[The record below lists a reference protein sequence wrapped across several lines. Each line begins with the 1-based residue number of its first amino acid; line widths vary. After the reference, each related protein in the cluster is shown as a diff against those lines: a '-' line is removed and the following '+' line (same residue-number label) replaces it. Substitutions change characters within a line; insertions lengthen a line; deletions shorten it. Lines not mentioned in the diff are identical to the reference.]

1 MSYAPGSFSKNFAW
15 HGTGLRKLHTAIND
29 GFSGTLTRV
38 DREQFRAD
46 TGLDNSLN
54 LIPVNFFLHN
64 KGGRM
69 SVDELVYQALE
80 RRHSA
85 RFDRLGLFALHLNR
99 VGSGRRVE
107 PRPAMW
113 ANEFVR
119 EKLWKKGT
127 WVSSALPDAP
137 LDAFIQDR
145 MNAQQDVRV
154 KCRNNYRH
162 LFELCEFWP
171 TPLQTINTQAE
182 QWIASALFLAWDRH
196 ILDGGAND
204 KATLIKVIEDD
215 ELHKLLGVTKE
226 YALDQSDSLVD
237 LYISVGRLKRFLEA
251 KKAPAP
257 ARAPAAAPPL
267 KLGLP
272 EEEGLEWLDQEESDD
287 VVERAIRTQL
297 VQKRNRKIAAAL
309 KQHYDNSCQFCGS
322 RLQVSEDRFYSEAAH
337 IRGLGKPN
345 DGPDKVS
352 NLLVLCPNHH
362 LQFDR
367 GILRLQKVGKNYLI
381 RSKAPGDPLDGKA
394 ITVKHV
400 LDDECV
406 KHHFDWFI
414 AKRT

>member
-1 MSYAPGSFSKNFAW
+1 
-15 HGTGLRKLHTAIND
+15 
-29 GFSGTLTRV
+29 
-38 DREQFRAD
+38 
-46 TGLDNSLN
+46 
-54 LIPVNFFLHN
+54 
-64 KGGRM
+64 M

-80 RRHSA
+80 RPHSA

-99 VGSGRRVE
+99 AGTGRRVE

-127 WVSSALPDAP
+127 WIASALPDAP

-204 KATLIKVIEDD
+204 KAALIKVIEDD

-251 KKAPAP
+251 KKARAPAP
-257 ARAPAAAPPL
+257 AVAPVPDPPPAAAPAPAPAPAVAPAAAPRP
-267 KLGLP
+267 KAGLP
-272 EEEGLEWLDQEESDD
+272 EEEGLDWLDQEESDD
-287 VVERAIRTQL
+287 VVERAMRTQL

-367 GILRLQKVGKNYLI
+367 GVLRLQKVGKNYLM

-394 ITVKHV
+394 ITVKHA

-406 KHHFDWFI
+406 KHHFDWFM